1 MGIHLLRYH
10 LPESTKPQ
18 WGIVEKNSIKPIK
31 NDYASLAALLSA
43 VWPDGLHT
51 IKVSGEEINIAD
63 ATVLP
68 PVTRPCRL
76 MCQGVNYA
84 DHRAEASATNI
95 KKHNLYFRKD
105 ESAILAAD
113 ADIVY
118 PASSVLLDFEVEM
131 GLVMGRA
138 ILQDTEVT
146 EDNIGEYIAGVVL
159 CNDVSLRDVMFSAP
173 FSQWF
178 QGKSH
183 RASSPI
189 GPYIY
194 LFDRG
199 EAAKLHD
206 MNIRLWVNGEL
217 RQNGH
222 TADLICRPEQALTEV
237 SKWCDMEVGDVLMTG
252 TPGGVAMRV
261 PMPLPKT
268 IEEFIDSQK
277 TTGQKWLQRG
287 DEITASL
294 VSADGSIDLG
304 FQKNKII

>member
-1 MGIHLLRYH
+1 MGIHLLRYRTPKSEN
-10 LPESTKPQ
+10 PE
-18 WGIVEKNSIKPIK
+18 WGIVEKNIVKPLK
-31 NDYASLAALLSA
+31 NNYGTLAALISA
-43 VWPDGLHT
+43 VWHNGVHT
-51 IKVSGEEINIAD
+51 PEVTGEEINIAD
-63 ATVLP
+63 VITLP

-84 DHRAEASATNI
+84 DHRAEASATHI

-105 ESAILAAD
+105 ESSILAAD
-113 ADIVY
+113 ADIIY

-138 ILQDTEVT
+138 IIQDTEVAEEHT
-146 EDNIGEYIAGVVL
+146 GQYIAGVVL
-159 CNDVSLRDVMFSAP
+159 CNDVSLRDIMFAAP

-178 QGKSH
+178 QGKSQ

-194 LFDRG
+194 LFDKG

-206 MNIRLWVNGEL
+206 MHIRLWVNGEL
-217 RQNGH
+217 RQHGH
-222 TADLICRPEQALTEV
+222 TADLICRPAQALTEV
-237 SKWCDMEVGDVLMTG
+237 SKWCDMEPGDVLMTG

-268 IEEFIDSQK
+268 IEEFIASQK
-277 TTGQKWLQRG
+277 TTGQKWLKRG

-294 VSADGSIDLG
+294 VAADGSIDLG